1 MANEKTSPD
10 ERLARL
16 REKAQNLPRRP
27 GVYIMENSAGNVIYV
42 GKSRSLR
49 DRVYQYFVGSHDT
62 KTSKMAS
69 SVHDFRFI
77 VCHTEMEAL
86 SLENSL
92 IKQYTPKYNIKLK
105 DAKSYPYL
113 KFTAEE
119 YPRLVVTRTRETDG
133 GTYFGPYSGISTAYA
148 VAETLE
154 RGLGLPSCKRRF
166 PADIGR
172 ERPCVYY
179 QTGRC
184 AGLCTGRVTR
194 DEYLATVAAAKDI
207 LRGKSGAVI
216 AGLEERMLRC
226 AEEERYEEAAK
237 CRDSIAAVKRLGERQ
252 RAVGSP
258 DLECDVVT
266 LTRALGHD
274 IAAVFYV
281 RGGYISDSE
290 HFMFGENEI
299 TGLRADDSTA
309 DPAVTAESGNLQS
322 ADSPL
327 GAFIMSL
334 YQGREY
340 IPPQVLCSVD
350 IGDEEFSL
358 LSEYLS
364 GLAGRRVVVRCPI
377 RGDGRS
383 LCLAAEED
391 AVRHFENVRR
401 RESRDE
407 RVLVTLAA
415 SLGLEVLPE
424 RIEAYDISNLGREHI
439 TAGMVVYEG
448 GRRKRSDYRYFRI
461 ESLPGQDDYGAMRD
475 ALSRRLAHLTDED
488 GSFSKMPD
496 LIMLDGGENHV
507 ATVEKLFGELGVSI
521 PVCGMV
527 KDKHHKT
534 RALVTSAGEVSIAR
548 REELFRFVY
557 GIQEEVHRFTISRMS
572 AAKRKTLRRS
582 SLEDIP
588 GIGPAKAKALLSHFT
603 RLADLRETSA
613 AEIAEAKGV
622 SAADARRVYE
632 YFHSGSAGDDAPSG
646 SDERKTK
653 S

>member
-1 MANEKTSPD
+1 
-10 ERLARL
+10 
-16 REKAQNLPRRP
+16 
-27 GVYIMENSAGNVIYV
+27 
-42 GKSRSLR
+42 
-49 DRVYQYFVGSHDT
+49 
-62 KTSKMAS
+62 
-69 SVHDFRFI
+69 
-77 VCHTEMEAL
+77 
-86 SLENSL
+86 
-92 IKQYTPKYNIKLK
+92 
-105 DAKSYPYL
+105 
-113 KFTAEE
+113 
-119 YPRLVVTRTRETDG
+119 
-133 GTYFGPYSGISTAYA
+133 
-148 VAETLE
+148 
-154 RGLGLPSCKRRF
+154 
-166 PADIGR
+166 
-172 ERPCVYY
+172 
-179 QTGRC
+179 
-184 AGLCTGRVTR
+184 
-194 DEYLATVAAAKDI
+194 
-207 LRGKSGAVI
+207 
-216 AGLEERMLRC
+216 
-226 AEEERYEEAAK
+226 
-237 CRDSIAAVKRLGERQ
+237 
-252 RAVGSP
+252 
-258 DLECDVVT
+258 
-266 LTRALGHD
+266 
-274 IAAVFYV
+274 
-281 RGGYISDSE
+281 
-290 HFMFGENEI
+290 
-299 TGLRADDSTA
+299 
-309 DPAVTAESGNLQS
+309 
-322 ADSPL
+322 
-327 GAFIMSL
+327 MSL

-350 IGDEEFSL
+350 LGEAEFSL

-364 GLAGRRVVVRCPI
+364 GLASRRVTVRCPV

-383 LCLAAEED
+383 LCRAAEED

-407 RVLVTLAA
+407 RILVTLAA

-448 GRRKRSDYRYFRI
+448 ARRKRSDYRYFRI

-475 ALSRRLAHLTDED
+475 ALSRRLSHLADKD

-507 ATVEKLFGELGVSI
+507 ATAEKLLRELGLDI

-603 RLADLRETSA
+603 RLAALREASA
-613 AEIAEAKGV
+613 EDIAEAKGV

-632 YFHSGSAGDDAPSG
+632 YFHSEDEGGAPSG
-646 SDERKTK
+646 SDERKNVL
-653 S
+653 